1 MEKYQAVARL
11 SPALSVIAAGTEH
24 FVLLVADMLERLLFM
39 VAFGNCRRSAAFLIR
54 TATSFLAFVILAAKR
69 VIGYCF
75 GLYPER
81 WF

>member
-39 VAFGNCRRSAAFLIR
+39 VAVSYTHLTLPTIHP
-54 TATSFLAFVILAAKR
+54 V
-69 VIGYCF
+69 
-75 GLYPER
+75 
-81 WF
+81 